1 MENID
6 EVIKRIETTLERH
19 SQRFVIIEGKLANDY
34 QSISSLLKD
43 VKNLKEAYET
53 NSAVISELAQKVNDM
68 ETSFNDFT
76 KSMQKAQESQE
87 LRDIALKKQTGKHNK
102 LLIGAIVLSIAAL
115 IYSTVQNGTIASA
128 VTTILSLATKL
139 GLV

>member
-1 MENID
+1 MENNNED
-6 EVIKRIETTLERH
+6 IKRIEATLERH
-19 SQRFVIIEGKLANDY
+19 SERLLLIEGRLSNDY
-34 QSISSLLKD
+34 KAISSLVVD
-43 VKNLKEAYET
+43 VKNLKTESEN
-53 NSAVISELAQKVNDM
+53 NSEVINQLAQKVNDM

-128 VTTILSLATKL
+128 VTTILSLATKF